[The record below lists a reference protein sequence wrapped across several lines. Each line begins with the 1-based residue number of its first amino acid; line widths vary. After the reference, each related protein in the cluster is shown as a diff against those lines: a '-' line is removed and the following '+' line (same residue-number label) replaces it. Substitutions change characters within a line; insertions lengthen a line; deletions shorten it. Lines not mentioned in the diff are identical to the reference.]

1 MTEVTSGAKIGIAL
15 MLLASVIVTI
25 FCIYSIGSAALYDYY
40 EEQTELV
47 DAGTA
52 AEFED
57 LYYRPIPMPQMF
69 DLLEANPRVFGV
81 YVYYQIDTGNNLT
94 NANWVYRASAVPIPA
109 DMRRQFAYAT
119 GYVYKIRDRGNGLEI
134 FVGVGAT

>member
-25 FCIYSIGSAALYDYY
+25 FCIYSIGSAAVYDYY
-40 EEQTELV
+40 EEQTELI

-57 LYYRPIPMPQMF
+57 LYYRNIPMPQMF

-81 YVYYQIDTGNNLT
+81 YVYYRINTDNNIT
-94 NANWVYRASAVPIPA
+94 NAQSNYRASAVPIPA
-109 DMRRQFAYAT
+109 DMRKQFAHAT
-119 GYVYKIRDRGNGLEI
+119 GYVYDMRDRGNGLEI
-134 FVGVGAT
+134 FVRVGAD